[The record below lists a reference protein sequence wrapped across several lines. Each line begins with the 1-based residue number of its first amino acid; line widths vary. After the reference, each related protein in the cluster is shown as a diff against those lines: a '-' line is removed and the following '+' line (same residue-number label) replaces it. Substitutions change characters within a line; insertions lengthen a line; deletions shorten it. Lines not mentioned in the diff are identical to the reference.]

1 MGLLDKAR
9 LLESRISR
17 VLTRA
22 AEDAVGSSEREPLE
36 IAHAIVDEVEREIQ
50 PGGRGARIFPF
61 NRVAVSLLAPSPDER
76 ARLEAIFAAGPSLR
90 DRIVA
95 RLQSARCDAADLH
108 VEVACVA
115 RPGKHWSHPQFHVA
129 FGRIAAATAAA
140 PAPAPA
146 RPARIDVTVVHGAA
160 ERRHYSFTSA
170 RIDLGRGAEVR
181 DSRHRLLRANHVVF
195 VEGSAS
201 VNQTVSRRHAHIAI
215 DPESGDVRLQ
225 DDHSVHGTGI
235 VRSGRTIPVPT
246 GSRGVRLHS
255 GDEIVLGEARVRIG
269 IEEPGMRQSGSPRR

>member
-36 IAHAIVDEVEREIQ
+36 IAHAIVDAVEREIQ

-61 NRVAVSLLAPSPDER
+61 NRVAVSVLALSPDER

-90 DRIVA
+90 ERVVG
-95 RLQSARCDAADLH
+95 RLQSAGCDVADLH
-108 VEVACVA
+108 LAVTCVG
-115 RPGKHWSHPQFHVA
+115 RPGRNWSHPQFHVA
-129 FGRIAAATAAA
+129 FGRIAATDAAA
-140 PAPAPA
+140 PAPAEA
-146 RPARIDVTVVHGAA
+146 KPARIDVTVVHGAA
-160 ERRHYSFTSA
+160 ERRSYSFATS

-181 DSRHRLLRANHVVF
+181 DSRHRLLRANNVVF
-195 VEGSAS
+195 VEGSAG
-201 VNQTVSRRHAHIAI
+201 VNQTVSRRHAHIAV

-235 VRSGRTIPVPT
+235 VRSGRTISVPT
-246 GSRGVRLHS
+246 GSRGVRLHT
-255 GDEIVLGEARVRIG
+255 GDEIVLGEARVRIRIG
-269 IEEPGMRQSGSPRR
+269 DAAATAS